1 MADLDQARAAKAR
14 LRSQLAGR
22 DGIRGVGI
30 SRGLDGYEVQV
41 NLLKE
46 SDGEHVPPQV
56 DGVPVHTH
64 VSGHIQAGG

>member
-30 SRGLDGYEVQV
+30 SRGSDGYEVQV
-41 NLLKE
+41 NLLQE
-46 SDGEHVPPQV
+46 AAGEHVPPQV
-56 DGVPVHTH
+56 DGVPVHVR
-64 VSGHIQAGG
+64 VSGQIQAGG